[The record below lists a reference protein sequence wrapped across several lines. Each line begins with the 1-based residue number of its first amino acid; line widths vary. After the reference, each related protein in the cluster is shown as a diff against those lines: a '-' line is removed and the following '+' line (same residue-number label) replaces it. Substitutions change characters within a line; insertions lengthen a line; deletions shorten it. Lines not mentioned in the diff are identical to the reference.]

1 MNGKERI
8 FLRQA
13 ITASGGKDGSFDFD
27 CPICGGY
34 AIGNLKLQ
42 PCERIQASCNACG
55 VYVRTQLVEKS
66 A

>member
-1 MNGKERI
+1 MNGREHI

-13 ITASGGKDGSFDFD
+13 ITAAGGRDGNFDFD

-42 PCERIQASCNACG
+42 PCERIQASCNSCG
-55 VYVRTQLVEKS
+55 IYVRSQISEKS